1 MRLVY
6 SHASYG
12 TKTYVPTTLEVVLGR
27 QKADLDLTPD
37 LQVSQ
42 KHARVAF
49 EEGEWWIQDLGS
61 RNGTSVNGV
70 DITAK
75 TKLRPSDE
83 ILIGETTLKIQIE
96 PEETVLP
103 KGVRAATLILSDH
116 TSAGAVAKPA
126 TPQLEAARRRLSA
139 FYELGASLKSI
150 EGLESLLTKLL
161 EQLIRAVPTAQ
172 RGALLLRDNDGHLL
186 LKAHIPEGQ
195 PSASFSLAE
204 QAMQRKEAFI
214 WKKESE
220 QSKVPRSIVR
230 SETRCAIYAPLVCRD
245 EVLGVV
251 YVDSCIDTKA
261 FDDDDLYLLMSLA
274 YQAAMLVKF
283 HSLHKALRE
292 EADMRNSMLR
302 WFSPKIAKKLMAR
315 GNILLGGERVQATV
329 LCSDI
334 RGFTAQTRNLEPHQ
348 VVEALNETFEILIPI
363 IFKYDGTVDKYVGDS
378 ILAVF
383 GTPEADPDQW
393 EHAVRAAIAMQEAM
407 KGLSRTWRNPRREP
421 FEIGIGI
428 HTGEILHGIIGSHDR
443 QEFTIIGDAV
453 NRAARYCDGA
463 GRGEVLISKEVY
475 ERVFRLVDVTAKT
488 VQTKHPTTEGN
499 LQGYLVKALKSDTSG
514 E

>member
-1 MRLVY
+1 MRVVY
-6 SHASYG
+6 SHPSYG
-12 TKTYVPTTLEVVLGR
+12 TKTYVPSGNVIVLGR
-27 QKADLDLTPD
+27 QKTDVDLTPD

-42 KHARVAF
+42 KHARLIF
-49 EEGEWWIQDLGS
+49 EDGDWWIEDLGS
-61 RNGTSVNGV
+61 RNGTVVNGV
-70 DITAK
+70 DISAK
-75 TKLRPSDE
+75 KKLRPSDE
-83 ILIGETTLKIQIE
+83 ILIGETTIRIQVE
-96 PEETVLP
+96 PQDTVP
-103 KGVRAATLILSDH
+103 KGVRATTLILADH
-116 TSAGAVAKPA
+116 TSLTNSAKPK
-126 TPQLEAARRRLSA
+126 TPQADAAQRRLAA
-139 FYELGASLKSI
+139 FYEVGASLKTTDD
-150 EGLESLLTKLL
+150 LEALLAKLV

-172 RGALLLRDNDGHLL
+172 RGAILLRDKNGQLL

-204 QAMQRKEAFI
+204 QAMQQKEAFI
-214 WKKESE
+214 WKREAVE
-220 QSKVPRSIVR
+220 SKVPRSIVR
-230 SETRCAIYAPLVCRD
+230 SETQCAIYAPLVCRE

-251 YVDSCIDTKA
+251 YVDSCLDTNA
-261 FDDDDLYLLMSLA
+261 FDEEDLYLLMSLA

-283 HSLHKALRE
+283 HSLQKDLRE
-292 EADMRNSMLR
+292 EADIRGRMLR

-315 GNILLGGERVQATV
+315 GNVLLGGERVQATV

-334 RGFTAQTRNLEPHQ
+334 RGFTALTRKMEPHD
-348 VVEALNETFEILIPI
+348 VVKALNETFELLIPI

-393 EHAVRAAIAMQEAM
+393 EHAVRAGVAMQEAM
-407 KGLSRTWRNPRREP
+407 KDLSRIWRNQGREP

-428 HTGEILHGIIGSHDR
+428 HTGEILHGIIGAQDR

-463 GRGEVLISKEVY
+463 GRGEVFISKEVY

-499 LQGYLVKALKSDTSG
+499 LQGYLVKGLLQSAN
-514 E
+514 